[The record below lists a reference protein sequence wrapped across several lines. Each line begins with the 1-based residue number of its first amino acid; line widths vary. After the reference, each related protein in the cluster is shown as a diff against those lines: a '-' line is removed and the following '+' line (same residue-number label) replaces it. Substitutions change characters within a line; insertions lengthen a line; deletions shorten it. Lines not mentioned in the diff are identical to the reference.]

1 MSNSK
6 AIKNDE
12 LKQELTR
19 DEGVRYKPYTCSEG
33 RLTIGIGHNLDDRGL
48 PPHIV
53 DALYEWDIGQA
64 VKDLDHHLPWWD
76 TLGDVRG
83 RALIN
88 MAFNLGITRLLS
100 FKKML
105 EALKA
110 GEYSEAGEHAL
121 DSKWATQVGSRAHR
135 IAYMLRTGQ
144 TCPQS

>member
-1 MSNSK
+1 VSNSK

-100 FKKML
+100 F
-105 EALKA
+105 
-110 GEYSEAGEHAL
+110 
-121 DSKWATQVGSRAHR
+121 
-135 IAYMLRTGQ
+135 
-144 TCPQS
+144 